1 MTLTP
6 FLLVIILV
14 AFLATRVIVFGY
26 LRPGYSHRRDTLSE
40 LGEAGAPRGKL
51 VSYTVFLPVG
61 LGLLLCAWML
71 RPGAPPAMYLALC
84 VAIGYVGAAFF
95 PCDPGSPMQG
105 SARQTV
111 HNLAGG
117 VQYIGGAVALWQLS
131 ATGGLLFQGLAAL
144 AGFGALILSLPEFRP
159 VRGAVQRVAEL
170 ALFGGLAL
178 ASWQA

>member
-1 MTLTP
+1 LALTP

-40 LGEAGAPRGKL
+40 LGEVGAPRWKL

-71 RPGAPPAMYLALC
+71 RNGAPPAMALALC
-84 VAIGYVGAAFF
+84 LAIGYVGAALF

-105 SARQTV
+105 SARQTA

-117 VQYIGGAVALWQLS
+117 VQYVGGAVALWQLS
-131 ATGGLLFQGLAAL
+131 ASGGVLYQGLAAVV
-144 AGFGALILSLPEFRP
+144 GFGALVLSLPEFRP